1 MTGIN
6 RAKLLLPTKLYH
18 SPDLLYKRQT
28 CDVHI
33 QWSYH
38 FKVLSNDNSESEWQ
52 LPFVRFNRSDT
63 IYASWDFSNT
73 STALDPDFTLWMWV
87 LILYD
92 YNSCLKFIYF
102 VKCFIGIW
110 KIKSC
115 FNKIW
120 NVINIYEYLVHKLF

>member
-63 IYASWDFSNT
+63 IYANWDFSNT
-73 STALDPDFTLWMWV
+73 NTALDSEFTIWMSV
-87 LILYD
+87 LFFMITIRVEIH
-92 YNSCLKFIYF
+92 KF